1 MPPVCSEIVTETES
15 VQKLPQHFNRTVLS
29 EIILKIACVLYDL
42 LLLSFFLINDSWPTR
57 RKKGR
62 SSTAGSL
69 NSFVMTEPR
78 LSSYQ
83 PDRSLPSYTSYTK
96 VQPFAVLTTHPVF
109 AHLLILLMFVPS
121 LRIASLFT

>member
-1 MPPVCSEIVTETES
+1 MPPVCSEIVTETER

-29 EIILKIACVLYDL
+29 EIIFKIACVLYD

-57 RKKGR
+57 KKKGR

-96 VQPFAVLTTHPVF
+96 VQPFAVLKTHPVF
-109 AHLLILLMFVPS
+109 AHLLILFMFVPS